1 MSTVQVGTS
10 GWSYPKGKGTWN
22 GIFYPV
28 AGERTRAG
36 HANAAGHGPAA
47 SERAGAS
54 GRLRALGASASFA
67 DMATEA
73 AGAKSPKSRFDELA
87 FYAQHFDTVEVNS
100 TFYRVPAV
108 DAVRSWGQ
116 RTPAGFEFALK
127 LYQKFTHPEMFAK
140 ATGADPTELGQQD
153 VDEFRAAI
161 EPLASAG
168 KLGPIL
174 AQFPASFRNEPNSR
188 GYLEW
193 LLEAFR
199 DYRVAVELRHRSFSD
214 DPLDTQKLLAEHG
227 AAWVQID
234 EPKFRFSIRQNRLP
248 NVPTFYYMR
257 LHGRNA
263 ANWWSHEQSEDRYD
277 YLYSPDE
284 LKPIVEAAE
293 HAGREVKKSY
303 VYTNNHFSA
312 KSVANAV
319 EIKAQLGQPIPGEY
333 PEEFV
338 ERYPDLKGLV
348 KILRK
353 SQP

>member
-1 MSTVQVGTS
+1 M
-10 GWSYPKGKGTWN
+10 
-22 GIFYPV
+22 
-28 AGERTRAG
+28 
-36 HANAAGHGPAA
+36 
-47 SERAGAS
+47 
-54 GRLRALGASASFA
+54 
-67 DMATEA
+67 
-73 AGAKSPKSRFDELA
+73 
-87 FYAQHFDTVEVNS
+87 
-100 TFYRVPAV
+100 
-108 DAVRSWGQ
+108 
-116 RTPAGFEFALK
+116 K

-140 ATGADPTELGQQD
+140 ATGADPAELGAED

-193 LLEAFR
+193 LLDAFR
-199 DYRVAVELRHRSFSD
+199 DYPRGRRTAPSQLQRRSARD
-214 DPLDTQKLLAEHG
+214 AD
-227 AAWVQID
+227 AARRARRGVVQID

-263 ANWWSHEQSEDRYD
+263 ANWWSHEQSEDRYN
-277 YLYSPDE
+277 YLYSADE
-284 LKPIVEAAE
+284 LKPIVEAA
-293 HAGREVKKSY
+293 AQRVREVKKSY

-319 EIKAQLGQPIPGEY
+319 KIKSQLGQAIPGEY
-333 PEEFV
+333 PEAFV

-348 KILRK
+348 KILLSPDRARLDLPGQRP
-353 SQP
+353 SSSTSRTLV